1 MQYRVY
7 QGSSLLTTTSNKTYA
22 VANLSPLQTYQFSVC
37 CWNGLREGTK
47 QTISVQTKGYQ
58 FKIAKTLPVG
68 STVNLKYQEYSLGL
82 VPIGTEPPGMFGGGN
97 QQSLTAK
104 VISSSNG
111 NSVVELTTAF
121 AKMPASTLTLQNG
134 VYCAFNGYKAIYLK

>member
-1 MQYRVY
+1 
-7 QGSSLLTTTSNKTYA
+7 
-22 VANLSPLQTYQFSVC
+22 
-37 CWNGLREGTK
+37 
-47 QTISVQTKGYQ
+47 
-58 FKIAKTLPVG
+58 
-68 STVNLKYQEYSLGL
+68 
-82 VPIGTEPPGMFGGGN
+82 MFGGGN

-121 AKMPASTLTLQNG
+121 TKMPESTLTLQNG